1 MQEKFFTLLQLN
13 KSIRNLV
20 AGIGREFW
28 IVAEIAHIQ
37 VQEHAYLELVQKE
50 NERIVA
56 KARGIIWGNVLQQL
70 LAEQPETLPMILKAG
85 ANIRCR
91 VAVNFHEIHGLAL
104 HINAVDNFYTLGE
117 MEQQRLRTLAKLE
130 QCGLLYLQQ
139 NLSLPPV
146 LQKIAVVSSETA
158 AGFGDFMN
166 QLDANPWG
174 YRFAITLFPASVQGE
189 NAVPGLVEQIGRVS
203 KCFDVLVIIR
213 GGGAR
218 LDLEVFNSEAVAAA
232 IARCPIPV
240 LTGIGHQRDSTIA
253 DRTAYLSL
261 KTPTAVAEFV
271 LQNNLQF
278 ENKIF
283 DLTRKIALY
292 GLGKINEQHALL
304 NEWRVGLISK
314 PYEKIGFEHIRQ
326 QRLQMGI
333 KSFAK
338 EKMRSERHQLEVF
351 EQFFRFSNPK
361 YLLKKGYFLIRQ
373 HHHYLKASDLQPD
386 MQVEIEGNGLVVEA
400 IIGNQIK

>member
-13 KSIRNLV
+13 KSVRNLV
-20 AGIGREFW
+20 ASIGREFW

-37 VQEHAYLELVQKE
+37 VQEHAYLEVVQKE

-56 KARGIIWGNVLQQL
+56 KARGIIWGSVLQQL

-85 ANIRCR
+85 VNIRCR
-91 VAVNFHEIHGLAL
+91 VAVNFHEVHGLAL
-104 HINAVDNFYTLGE
+104 HINAVDVFYTLGE

-130 QCGLLYLQQ
+130 QSGLLYLQQ

-158 AGFGDFMN
+158 AGFGDFIN
-166 QLDANPWG
+166 QLDDNPWG
-174 YRFAITLFPASVQGE
+174 YRFAVTLFPASVQGE
-189 NAVPGLVEQIGRVS
+189 NAVPVLVEQIGRVS
-203 KCFDVLVIIR
+203 KRFDVLVIIR

-218 LDLEVFNSEAVAAA
+218 LDLEVFNSEVVAAA

-261 KTPTAVAEFV
+261 KTPTAVAEFI

-278 ENKIF
+278 ESKIF
-283 DLTRKIALY
+283 DLIWKIALH
-292 GLGKINEQHALL
+292 GSGKINEQHALL
-304 NEWRVGLISK
+304 NEWHLGLMRK
-314 PYEKIGFEHIRQ
+314 THEKITREHMQQ
-326 QRLQMGI
+326 QRLQMSI
-333 KSFAK
+333 KFFAK
-338 EKMRSERHQLEVF
+338 EKMRSAQHQLEVF

-361 YLLKKGYFLIRQ
+361 CLLEKGYFLIRQ
-373 HHHYLKASDLQPD
+373 HHHYLKANDLQPD
-386 MQVEIEGNGLVVEA
+386 MQVEIAGNGLVVEA
-400 IIGNQIK
+400 KIGNRIN